1 MIWHPFVAL
10 GCVFM
15 IERIVQEENLL
26 FKCWFRLPYS
36 CMPGMVYVQRAK
48 KRRRLSS
55 GIFFYTFTSIECPA
69 VGCWDG
75 SIFTVS
81 SAAACACCM
90 TVFVKAIFTFCAR
103 DAWCIAIDNAGISI
117 ASTSLSLHIGGV
129 LRL

>member
-48 KRRRLSS
+48 KTPVIIRHLFTLSHQLNVRQS
-55 GIFFYTFTSIECPA
+55 GAGTATFSLFLPPRPVHA
-69 VGCWDG
+69 LHDR
-75 SIFTVS
+75 
-81 SAAACACCM
+81 
-90 TVFVKAIFTFCAR
+90 FC
-103 DAWCIAIDNAGISI
+103 
-117 ASTSLSLHIGGV
+117 
-129 LRL
+129 

>member
-36 CMPGMVYVQRAK
+36 CMPGTVYVQWAK
-48 KRRRLSS
+48 DAGYHPAS
-55 GIFFYTFTSIECPA
+55 FYTFTSIEWPA

-90 TVFVKAIFTFCAR
+90 TVLLKRYLHSAPEMP
-103 DAWCIAIDNAGISI
+103 DA
-117 ASTSLSLHIGGV
+117 
-129 LRL
+129 LRLITQGYP

>member
-48 KRRRLSS
+48 KKDAGYHPASFFTLSHQLNVRQS
-55 GIFFYTFTSIECPA
+55 GAGTAAFSLFLPPQ
-69 VGCWDG
+69 
-75 SIFTVS
+75 TVH
-81 SAAACACCM
+81 AA
-90 TVFVKAIFTFCAR
+90 
-103 DAWCIAIDNAGISI
+103 
-117 ASTSLSLHIGGV
+117 
-129 LRL
+129 